1 MRSYIYRFLATNST
15 TDIERNRNILKV
27 MHSSFKVH
35 IPFQTQLDDQA
46 LISTVTNASSAK
58 RKPIQ
63 IIPINPFDLLIQ
75 SPRPS

>member
-1 MRSYIYRFLATNST
+1 
-15 TDIERNRNILKV
+15 

-35 IPFQTQLDDQA
+35 IPFQTRLDDQA